1 MVSSLNG
8 IQHGDG
14 TKRRVRHKTMYE
26 GGLKAVVW
34 TDVVQVILMFAA
46 LILVA
51 IKGTFHVNGPEI
63 VLKNA
68 FETDRIEAPIF
79 NIDPTIRHSFWC
91 LSIGGLFYWVQTN
104 ASSQNMIQRYL
115 SLPSLRESRRAV
127 WIFVSGVTILMLLC
141 AYNGLLI
148 FTTYRDCDP
157 LTTKLAKAKDQLLPL
172 FVMDTLG
179 ELPGLS
185 GMFIAGVFSAAL
197 SSLSTCLNSM
207 SAVVLEDFC
216 KPFVRTPLT
225 TTATNW
231 IMRSVVVGVGALCVC
246 LVFVVEKMG
255 TVLQLTMS
263 LEAITNGPL
272 LGIFTIGI
280 LLPRINGTGGLKAVV
295 WTDVVQVILMFAALI
310 LVAIKGTFHVNG
322 PEIVLKNAFETDR
335 IEAPIFNID
344 PTIRHSFWC
353 LSIGGLFYWVQ
364 TNASSQNMIQ
374 RYLSLPSLRESRRA
388 VWIFVSGVTILML
401 LCAYNGLLIFTTY
414 RDCDPLTTKLA
425 KAKDQLLPLFVMDT
439 LGELPGL
446 SGMFIAGV
454 FSAALSSLSTC
465 LNSMSA
471 VVLEDFCKPFVRTPL
486 TTTAT
491 NWIMRSVVVGVG
503 ALCVCLVFV
512 VEKMGTVL
520 QLTMSLEAITNGPL
534 LGIFTIGILLPR
546 INGTSALS
554 GGVFGVLLMS
564 WISLNAQWAI
574 ASGSLKFD
582 TKPMSIDGCNYL
594 FNYTST
600 IYTTQAPMDP
610 EASIDA
616 SLISPVIRKYYKNPA
631 KVVKEEVVIKDITE
645 ESYL

>member
-1 MVSSLNG
+1 MQSL
-8 IQHGDG
+8 
-14 TKRRVRHKTMYE
+14 E
-26 GGLKAVVW
+26 E
-34 TDVVQVILMFAA
+34 
-46 LILVA
+46 LILRSQKFSLPDYLVFIIMLFMCILIGIYFGF
-51 IKGTFHVNGPEI
+51 IKNVDTESEYLVGGRNMQ
-63 VLKNA
+63 VL
-68 FETDRIEAPIF
+68 PI
-79 NIDPTIRHSFWC
+79 
-91 LSIGGLFYWVQTN
+91 
-104 ASSQNMIQRYL
+104 AL
-115 SLPSLRESRRAV
+115 SLIASFISGITLLGLPTEVYSYGTQYLYV
-127 WIFVSGVTILMLLC
+127 ISGVFLM
-141 AYNGLLI
+141 
-148 FTTYRDCDP
+148 
-157 LTTKLAKAKDQLLPL
+157 
-172 FVMDTLG
+172 
-179 ELPGLS
+179 
-185 GMFIAGVFSAAL
+185 
-197 SSLSTCLNSM
+197 
-207 SAVVLEDFC
+207 
-216 KPFVRTPLT
+216 
-225 TTATNW
+225 
-231 IMRSVVVGVGALCVC
+231 
-246 LVFVVEKMG
+246 
-255 TVLQLTMS
+255 
-263 LEAITNGPL
+263 AIT
-272 LGIFTIGI
+272 FSTVY
-280 LLPRINGTGGLKAVV
+280 LPVFQGLNITSTYQGGLKAVV

-610 EASIDA
+610 EASIMPLYRISYMWYTFLGTISTILVAFIVNLINGGNDPHSIDA